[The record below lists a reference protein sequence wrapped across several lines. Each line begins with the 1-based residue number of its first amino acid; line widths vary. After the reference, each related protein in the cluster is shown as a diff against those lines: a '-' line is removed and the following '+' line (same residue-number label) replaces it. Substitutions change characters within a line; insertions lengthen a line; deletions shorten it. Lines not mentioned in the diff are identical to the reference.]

1 MTLPNALT
9 LFRIALIPVFWI
21 LEVQSSPAA
30 HWAALFV
37 FILAAVTDFFD
48 GQIARRKKL
57 VTSFGK
63 IMDPLADKLLII
75 AALMLF
81 TQQGDVPF
89 AALMIIVSR
98 ELAVTS
104 LRVVAMGE
112 GKVLA
117 ADMSGKAK
125 TFSQCIYCIIML
137 LHIENFSFIPQP
149 ELIKTILIW
158 FVTAITLYSGIDYFY
173 KNRSMIRL
181 TADK

>member
-9 LFRIALIPVFWI
+9 LFRIALIPLFWI
-21 LEVQSSPAA
+21 LETQTGTGA

-48 GQIARRKKL
+48 GQIARKRHL
-57 VTSFGK
+57 ITSFGK
-63 IMDPLADKLLII
+63 IMDPLADKLLVL
-75 AALMLF
+75 AAMMLF
-81 TQQGDVPF
+81 TRNGDMPF
-89 AALMIIVSR
+89 VALMIIVTR

-117 ADMSGKAK
+117 ADWSGKVK
-125 TFSQCIYCIIML
+125 TFSQCIYCVIML
-137 LHIENFSFIPQP
+137 LHIENFAFIPAP
-149 ELIKTILIW
+149 AVIKTILTWII
-158 FVTAITLYSGIDYFY
+158 VAITLYSGIDYFY